1 MTIREKCALAQKAS
15 PALAQADAKTRNGAI
30 LIMAQ
35 YLRESADELLAANET
50 DMRSAGVNGV
60 PEAMLDRLRLT
71 PARIE
76 GIAAALEELA
86 QLADPL
92 GGGEVWRRPNGLEI
106 KRVHVPL
113 GVVAI
118 IYESRPNVTADAA
131 ALCVKSGN
139 AAVLRGGKEAIHSNL
154 AIVTVLK
161 RALADAGIDSDVLAI
176 AEDTSRE
183 TATELMRMNEYVD
196 LLIPRGGKGLIR
208 SVVENATV
216 PTIETGAGNCNA
228 YVEKSA
234 DFEKALSIIRNGKTS
249 RPAVCNALEHVLVDR
264 EIAKA
269 FLPLLKDALPG
280 VRLKGDAEAAA
291 ILGAEEV
298 GDDEFFVEYD
308 DLILSAK
315 VVGGIEEA
323 IAHINTHST
332 KHSDVILTTDLRKA
346 DAFTRAVDS
355 AAVYVN
361 ASTRFT
367 DGGEFGFGAEIG
379 ISTQKLHARGPMG
392 LTELTTVKYIVT
404 GDGQIR

>member
-1 MTIREKCALAQKAS
+1 M
-15 PALAQADAKTRNGAI
+15 
-30 LIMAQ
+30 
-35 YLRESADELLAANET
+35 
-50 DMRSAGVNGV
+50 
-60 PEAMLDRLRLT
+60 
-71 PARIE
+71 
-76 GIAAALEELA
+76 
-86 QLADPL
+86 
-92 GGGEVWRRPNGLEI
+92 
-106 KRVHVPL
+106 
-113 GVVAI
+113 
-118 IYESRPNVTADAA
+118 
-131 ALCVKSGN
+131 
-139 AAVLRGGKEAIHSNL
+139 
-154 AIVTVLK
+154 
-161 RALADAGIDSDVLAI
+161 LAI

-234 DFEKALSIIRNGKTS
+234 DFETALSIIRNGKTS
-249 RPAVCNALEHVLVDR
+249 RPAVCNALEHNAGRPRNRQGVSAAAQRRAARR
-264 EIAKA
+264 EAE
-269 FLPLLKDALPG
+269 G
-280 VRLKGDAEAAA
+280 GDAEAAA
-291 ILGAEEV
+291 ILGVEEV

-379 ISTQKLHARGPMG
+379 ISTQKAARARPDGTYGADDGEIHRHRRRTNPIKRKVGSNPTASDILCSMRVEEGGIVMG
-392 LTELTTVKYIVT
+392 CFDSFLGGNNGCCWIIILIAIVIVCCCC
-404 GDGQIR
+404 G

>member
-30 LIMAQ
+30 LKMAQ

-113 GVVAI
+113 GVIAI

-154 AIVTVLK
+154 AIVSVLK

-196 LLIPRGGKGLIR
+196 LLIPRGGKGLI
-208 SVVENATV
+208 
-216 PTIETGAGNCNA
+216 NA

-280 VRLKGDAEAAA
+280 VKLKGDAEAAA
-291 ILGAEEV
+291 ILGVEEV